1 MARVRNSESELLG
14 AVLRRDERAWR
25 QFVRRYED
33 ALRGSIRDA
42 AAKIRP
48 LEDDQVD
55 DVLGDLWLM
64 LLEDDL
70 KALRQF
76 ESNGNDLDR
85 WLRLIAAEMARKR
98 ARKLE
103 AEPEMEPLESARHV
117 AEPAP
122 TLESYLEDVIRRVVR
137 EEIAA
142 LRPIDAKP
150 VTRATEWLTIARAA
164 EAAGVHTCTIREWIR
179 DGSLKAFRLGR
190 VYRLRC
196 EDLDARMMREQAEAT
211 DEVVMKRVDE
221 ILAKRGVYKKAG

>member
-1 MARVRNSESELLG
+1 MARARNSEAELLG

-25 QFVRRYED
+25 EFVRRYED

-42 AAKIRP
+42 AAEIRP

-76 ESNGNDLDR
+76 ESNGNDVTR
-85 WLRLIAAEMARKR
+85 WLKLFAAEMARKR
-98 ARKLE
+98 ARKLD
-103 AEPEMEPLESARHV
+103 AEPEMEPIEEARHV
-117 AEPAP
+117 ASPAP

-137 EEIAA
+137 EEIAS
-142 LRPIDAKP
+142 LRPVEAKP
-150 VTRATEWLTIARAA
+150 VTRGTEWLTIARAA

-190 VYRLRC
+190 VYRLRR